1 MVLSPRY
8 KAPSFNR
15 KPFGSHQFDVYSPKM
30 SRQLVLFGM
39 PALNLWTR
47 LEATPSVLAF
57 CERPLQLPN
66 TKPRRAID
74 FWVQSRDSEEFLI
87 IAKASVQDSEEGGG
101 AIPGEII
108 DGIPLRYVSID
119 EMGANATELKN
130 WGWIIR
136 DLSAFQRF
144 VPEPLCKEVLATVD
158 SGKSI
163 AQLQAALPDQD
174 SSIVKLAVYVLLHR
188 GQVVCNELKTQ
199 LLGPSH
205 FIALP

>member
-1 MVLSPRY
+1 MLSPRY

-30 SRQLVLFGM
+30 SRQLVLFGL
-39 PALNLWTR
+39 PALNLWTT

-66 TKPRRAID
+66 AKPRRVID
-74 FWVQSRDSEEFLI
+74 FWVKSRDSEEFLI
-87 IAKASVQDSEEGGG
+87 IAKAPALDSDDDGG
-101 AIPGEII
+101 AMPTEI

-119 EMGANATELKN
+119 EMGPNATELKN

-144 VPEPLCKEVLATVD
+144 VPEPLCKEVLATVE

-163 AQLQAALPDQD
+163 AQLQAELPDQD